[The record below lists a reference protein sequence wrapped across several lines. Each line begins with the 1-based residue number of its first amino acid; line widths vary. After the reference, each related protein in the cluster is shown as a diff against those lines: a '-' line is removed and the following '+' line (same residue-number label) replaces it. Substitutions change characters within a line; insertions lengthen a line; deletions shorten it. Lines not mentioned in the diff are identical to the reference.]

1 MFLNLNSEKI
11 KLFVATGLQGF
22 YRVITLFII
31 ELFYG
36 LSEVGKIGIHLS
48 VSQII
53 SFFTVIGFCTLILS
67 RVSGISD
74 DLKKF
79 QVFNE
84 LLINIIIN
92 LIIILIIFNTLNFF
106 INISYHLEI
115 SAWLFSWTF
124 YITSRH
130 YFLADK
136 NYNSII
142 KTDLL
147 LISLSVFAIWLNYF
161 NNISIVLSFIM
172 FLVSVINFLIIGNF
186 KYFKLKKIIIEPK
199 GFEFG
204 LANFVSSSLLLSLM
218 PLSSLFL
225 SLTYTGILAL
235 FINCANIIML
245 VPRSISIYLIPLFS
259 KVKSQ
264 TKEVNNLLSNL
275 MGKILIVT
283 ILILGVFIFF
293 SKMILIFYS
302 IDSQKLFYI
311 FIFISLYLS
320 TNNFSILYSI
330 VLVVYEQSK
339 ASLIITIITS
349 LVYLFFII
357 FSYLNGTNNSFLII
371 SIGLFV
377 AGLIRL
383 ILLKKFMDKNYA

>member
-1 MFLNLNSEKI
+1 
-11 KLFVATGLQGF
+11 
-22 YRVITLFII
+22 
-31 ELFYG
+31 
-36 LSEVGKIGIHLS
+36 
-48 VSQII
+48 
-53 SFFTVIGFCTLILS
+53 
-67 RVSGISD
+67 
-74 DLKKF
+74 
-79 QVFNE
+79 
-84 LLINIIIN
+84 
-92 LIIILIIFNTLNFF
+92 
-106 INISYHLEI
+106 
-115 SAWLFSWTF
+115 
-124 YITSRH
+124 
-130 YFLADK
+130 
-136 NYNSII
+136 
-142 KTDLL
+142 
-147 LISLSVFAIWLNYF
+147 
-161 NNISIVLSFIM
+161 
-172 FLVSVINFLIIGNF
+172 
-186 KYFKLKKIIIEPK
+186 
-199 GFEFG
+199 
-204 LANFVSSSLLLSLM
+204 M

-275 MGKILIVT
+275 MGKILIVA

-293 SKMILIFYS
+293 SKMILIFYF

-320 TNNFSILYSI
+320 TNNFSILYST
-330 VLVVYEQSK
+330 VLLIYEQSK